1 LLDFLLLGPAPAAD
15 VDDVLVDD
23 VLVDANVDVDDVDDG
38 NRGPAPTFQKR
49 FFKFRCSHDEF
60 RNADTI

>member
-15 VDDVLVDD
+15 VDD

-60 RNADTI
+60 GIAVTI

>member
-15 VDDVLVDD
+15 VDDVLDD
-23 VLVDANVDVDDVDDG
+23 ADADADVDDVDDG

>member
-15 VDDVLVDD
+15 VDDVLVD
-23 VLVDANVDVDDVDDG
+23 ANVDVDNVDDG